1 MSELTP
7 TEKDILMA
15 LQLRGKDFLKPDTSA
30 LANAVGRDEQH
41 VRNAL
46 KKLEGD
52 NTIKHY
58 AAIVD
63 AERLGFMTL
72 FVDFICEVMLGDV
85 IKKIESFKNTKEYK
99 IVAAYI
105 ITGEKDIH
113 LEVKVKGIEGYKKF
127 IRAFAA
133 IQQVGTACGTL
144 GYEKLVEDRI
154 LELGYR
160 KAGRAIR

>member
-1 MSELTP
+1 MSDLTP

-15 LQLRGKDFLKPDTSA
+15 LQMRGKEFLRPDTSA
-30 LANAVGRDEQH
+30 LADAVGRDEQH

-46 KKLEGD
+46 KKLEGAKI
-52 NTIKHY
+52 IKYY

-63 AERLGFMTL
+63 AETLGFMTL
-72 FVDFICEVMLGDV
+72 FVDLICEVKLDEV
-85 IKKIESFKNTKEYK
+85 IGKISAFKNTKEYK

-113 LEVKVKGIEGYKKF
+113 LEVKVKGIEGYKRF
-127 IRAFAA
+127 IRAFGT

-144 GYEKLVEDRI
+144 GYEKFVEDRI
-154 LELGYR
+154 LELGGIT
-160 KAGRAIR
+160 KSEEQ